1 MIFGILTLI
10 TALCISAVAIY
21 YSVAGLVAIFAAAAV
36 PIMIMGGTLEI
47 AKLVTAVW
55 LHKYWD
61 RATWW
66 LKSYLSIAVVV
77 LMFITSMGIFGFL
90 SKAHIEQTSAS
101 EESIARVE
109 SIISEIDRQNAI
121 VTRSNT
127 RIGQLENSETG
138 ADATIQTQIDKEQ
151 GRIDLA
157 FERIQPAIA
166 QQNQTITDARATD
179 TNRTKPYEDQLTSI
193 QAEVLRLEQSAREY
207 ESKISTLEADTSAV
221 QPLLDSINDIEA
233 EIIRVTN
240 QLQSSEKDQ
249 IRAGQA
255 IIGVSSDGAFGG
267 NTRRALVAWVEA
279 QRARITQVQLD
290 VSQLRQDSTTQVDA
304 ERTRLAAIVKDI
316 RTTQIPALKDR
327 ELTMLAK
334 IDEVRQT
341 ESPVIQ
347 TARDEIQ
354 RLRASAESQVAQS
367 QVLIE
372 RLRSQLGDVGNAN
385 ELEADID
392 AQQDRIK
399 LANTEIDTLTEEKI
413 VLEAE
418 YRKLEAEVGPIKYI
432 AEFVYGESADSNM
445 LEEAVRWVIII
456 IIFVFDPLAVLLL
469 IAAQY
474 TFEFRRKELEDD
486 DGERLRLE
494 QAEYERARAQA
505 IVDNVPPDIATP
517 TPPAEEEKEQVNEQS
532 DTIDDGQP
540 QFIGDTTEG
549 TGEDNK
555 GEAAWFDREAV
566 EEPNGDDAAR
576 AYTVGGGDAGRVEPT
591 EQDYGLDNLTNWNEW
606 VEKANAE
613 AEANPEVDFDPGAF
627 DRPLEVFTD
636 DFGDIETL
644 EKQVLATPVINLNA
658 DMLPPKDIPDTA
670 NRMFYPEELKEEPKK
685 KLKSPAELVLDAEY
699 ELKEQDDAFV
709 TARADWEVANP
720 EVSREAW
727 KDAFSKGEIDSL
739 PWETPVQADNY
750 NTSEGYQQNAEQS
763 ESTLFNKLSKK

>member
-66 LKSYLSIAVVV
+66 LRSYLSVAVVV

-109 SIISEIDRQNAI
+109 SITSEIDRQNAI
-121 VTRSNT
+121 VTRATT

-138 ADATIQTQIDKEQ
+138 ADATIQAQIDKEQ

-157 FERIQPAIA
+157 FERIQPAIQ
-166 QQNQTITDARATD
+166 QQNQTIADARTTD
-179 TNRTKPYEDQLTSI
+179 STRTKPYEDQLTSI

-221 QPLLDSINDIEA
+221 QPLLDSIDDLEA

-290 VSQLRQDSTTQVDA
+290 VSQLRQDSTAQVDA
-304 ERTRLAAIVKDI
+304 ERTRLAAVVSDI

-367 QVLIE
+367 QGLIN
-372 RLRSQLGDVGNAN
+372 RLRSQLGDATNAQ
-385 ELEADID
+385 ELETDID

-399 LANTEIDTLTEEKI
+399 AANTEIDTLTEEKI
-413 VLEAE
+413 ALEAE

-474 TFEFRRKELEDD
+474 TFEFRKKELEDD
-486 DGERLRLE
+486 RGDRLRLE
-494 QAEYERARAQA
+494 REEFERARAQR
-505 IVDNVPPDIATP
+505 IVDNPRFTLDDPVPPGVEEP
-517 TPPAEEEKEQVNEQS
+517 TDSVPVEEEKEQVEDETANRLDVEQPNRAEEG
-532 DTIDDGQP
+532 TEEGGTG
-540 QFIGDTTEG
+540 GDTG
-549 TGEDNK
+549 TGDTASGDSSGAD
-555 GEAAWFDREAV
+555 GEEV
-566 EEPNGDDAAR
+566 EENIGKHAVGADDVGRSKPNR
-576 AYTVGGGDAGRVEPT
+576 VGPVPGGLG
-591 EQDYGLDNLTNWNEW
+591 
-606 VEKANAE
+606 
-613 AEANPEVDFDPGAF
+613 
-627 DRPLEVFTD
+627 
-636 DFGDIETL
+636 
-644 EKQVLATPVINLNA
+644 
-658 DMLPPKDIPDTA
+658 DIPDTK
-670 NRMFYPEELKEEPKK
+670 NRMFYPEEIVPVDSSGSTQRE
-685 KLKSPAELVLDAEY
+685 AEY
-699 ELKEQDDAFV
+699 KAKEQDINFQ
-709 TARADWEVANP
+709 TAKESWKNENP
-720 EVSREAW
+720 ELTIKHFKEL
-727 KDAFSKGEIDSL
+727 FTKGLIDSL
-739 PWETPVQADNY
+739 PWETNTGLDNY
-750 NTSEGYQQNAEQS
+750 NVQEGYQQNAEQG
-763 ESTLFNKLSKK
+763 EGTLFNKLSNK

>member
-109 SIISEIDRQNAI
+109 SITAEIDRQNAI
-121 VTRSNT
+121 VTRANT

-157 FERIQPAIA
+157 FERINPAIA
-166 QQNQTITDARATD
+166 QQNQTIADARATD

-221 QPLLDSINDIEA
+221 QPLLDSIDDLEA

-290 VSQLRQDSTTQVDA
+290 VSQLRQDSTAQVDA
-304 ERTRLAAIVKDI
+304 ERTRLAAVVSDI

-367 QVLIE
+367 QTLIQ
-372 RLRSQLGDVGNAN
+372 RLRSQLGDATNAQ
-385 ELEADID
+385 ELETDID

-399 LANTEIDTLTEEKI
+399 TANTEIDTLTEEKI
-413 VLEAE
+413 ALEAE

-474 TFEFRRKELEDD
+474 TFEFRKKELEDD
-486 DGERLRLE
+486 NGERLRLE
-494 QAEYERARAQA
+494 REEFERARAQR
-505 IVDNVPPDIATP
+505 IVDNPGVTFDNPVPPGVEEP
-517 TPPAEEEKEQVNEQS
+517 TDSVPVEQEKEVEDEEPNRLDVEQPNR
-532 DTIDDGQP
+532 TA
-540 QFIGDTTEG
+540 EG
-549 TGEDNK
+549 TEEGDPGRDTETDDTLFESAEAGDDN
-555 GEAAWFDREAV
+555 EAV
-566 EEPNGDDAAR
+566 EEANGDNAAR
-576 AYTVGGGDAGRVEPT
+576 ADEDRRSEPARVEPV
-591 EQDYGLDNLTNWNEW
+591 L
-606 VEKANAE
+606 
-613 AEANPEVDFDPGAF
+613 
-627 DRPLEVFTD
+627 
-636 DFGDIETL
+636 GDL
-644 EKQVLATPVINLNA
+644 G
-658 DMLPPKDIPDTA
+658 DIPDTR
-670 NRMFYPEELKEEPKK
+670 NRMFYPEELEEPKK
-685 KLKSPAELVLDAEY
+685 KVVLELPEESNPNSRYY
-699 ELKEQDDAFV
+699 EDREQDDAWV
-709 TARADWEVANP
+709 TDRAIWESNNP
-720 EVSREAW
+720 EADREAW
-727 KDAFSKGEIDSL
+727 KNAFEKGEIDSL
-739 PWETPVQADNY
+739 PWERTAEPDNY
-750 NTSEGYQQNAEQS
+750 NVQEGYQQNAEQS
-763 ESTLFNKLSKK
+763 ENTLFNKLSNK